1 MSYLNINNTEI
12 IIYSSIPSRWTV
24 EDYVIENYNSMGEQR
39 FYEDGFRQLI
49 YPQYDIQLQ
58 KLGEIYFDTSNDV
71 FTYEVLNKTQ
81 QEIEAEILQEAKQN
95 QQASV
100 QKLIEEKLISEL
112 QNEDDNETILNNK
125 DAYPIWEPNG
135 ELILLGTKLQ
145 AFNSE
150 NELSIF
156 RCNQDI
162 LATPQFEPRLAVYA
176 FDEIKMGGDYPIWT
190 QPQVHNPYGI
200 GDIVWY
206 VNEGDTLYISTIDN
220 NVHAPNIVAGAW
232 EIYEI

>member
-1 MSYLNINNTEI
+1 MKSNINENPLKE
-12 IIYSSIPSRWTV
+12 YGEIPSVWGDTIG
-24 EDYVIENYNSMGEQR
+24 YNYSNTH
-39 FYEDGFRQLI
+39 YEDGWRDLI
-49 YPQYDIQLQ
+49 IPEIDHALER
-58 KLGEIYFDTSNDV
+58 LGELYFDEGNDV
-71 FTYEVLNKTQ
+71 VTYEVIEKTVE
-81 QEIEAEILQEAKQN
+81 EIENEILQEAKQN
-95 QQASV
+95 QQNSI

-112 QNEDDNETILNNK
+112 QEETDNETIIENK
-125 DAYPIWEPNG
+125 DAYPIWQPNG

-145 AFNSE
+145 AFNSN

-176 FDEIKMGGDYPIWT
+176 FDEIVMGGDYPIWQ
-190 QPQVHNPYGI
+190 QPQAHNPYGI

-232 EIYEI
+232 EIYVP